1 LKGKAMLEFMK
12 SSDFARFVV
21 YALTAAGVTFDPA
34 QIEIIVA
41 GGFALSAL
49 IHAVR
54 AGMKARKS
62 A

>member
-1 LKGKAMLEFMK
+1 MLTFIK

-21 YALTAAGVTFDPA
+21 YALTALGVTIDPA
-34 QIEIIVA
+34 QIEVIVA

-54 AGMKARKS
+54 AGIKAKNDK
-62 A
+62 

>member
-1 LKGKAMLEFMK
+1 MLEFMK